1 MAARLVRGTAGFV
14 GAKVALD
21 EICFGPIHVAGYFA
35 AVVLAEGGSLAD
47 VKAKVASDFGAT
59 YAAELAFWPAF
70 QAANF
75 WRVPPRHQLL
85 AVNAACLL
93 DAVFLAWVSSSDDW
107 VAAGRA
113 ALGLSAGKAA
123 KA

>member
-1 MAARLVRGTAGFV
+1 MAAKV
-14 GAKVALD
+14 GLD
-21 EICFGPIHVAGYFA
+21 EVCFGPVHVAGYFA
-35 AVVLAEGGSLAD
+35 AVVLAEGGTLAD
-47 VKAKVASDFGAT
+47 VRAKLASDFGPT

-107 VAAGRA
+107 VGGAKA
-113 ALGLSAGKAA
+113 ALGLGGGGRRAGRQGVNG
-123 KA
+123 